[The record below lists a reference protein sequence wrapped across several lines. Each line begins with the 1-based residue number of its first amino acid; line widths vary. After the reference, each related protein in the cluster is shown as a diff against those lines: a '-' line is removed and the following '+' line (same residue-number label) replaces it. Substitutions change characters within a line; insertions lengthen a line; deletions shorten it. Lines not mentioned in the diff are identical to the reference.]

1 MPTIVSRTFYPIFKT
16 FVISS
21 CHTLK
26 YLSFFKQNLQKISCK
41 PISSQVNNSP
51 LRSSNQ
57 KKHFIQHDIHQLPIT
72 YPHFLSKFSSIYQRI
87 RAAKKIGI
95 VLIWTILCMPFQSL
109 FIKLPGSAKINF
121 ARFYW
126 RNVSRIL
133 GLDLRIFGKLAEQKH
148 QSSSQKRPI
157 IYIVNHTSWLD
168 IASIG
173 GLVPGA
179 FVAKEEI
186 GSWPVIST
194 LCRLGRV
201 LFVSRQRQS
210 TIKEQQTMEK
220 RLEEGGN
227 LILFPEGTSTEGSHL
242 APFLSSFFVLAK
254 PIAKNVAYPIPIIQP
269 ISVVY
274 DRLGM
279 LPVNRFRRPIYSWY
293 GDMELTPHLWD
304 FCKWSEM
311 RASII
316 YHQPLYPEDFKNRKQ
331 LSKKTWDIIATGTA
345 YLRQG
350 KSDED
355 IKKII

>member
-1 MPTIVSRTFYPIFKT
+1 MK
-16 FVISS
+16 
-21 CHTLK
+21 H
-26 YLSFFKQNLQKISCK
+26 
-41 PISSQVNNSP
+41 SP
-51 LRSSNQ
+51 LRSTN
-57 KKHFIQHDIHQLPIT
+57 KKKQFIAFDIHNLPIT
-72 YPHFLSKFSSIYQRI
+72 YPHFLSKFSTIYQKV
-87 RAAKKIGI
+87 RATRKIII
-95 VLIWTILCMPFQSL
+95 VLGWTALCMPFQSL
-109 FIKLPGSAKINF
+109 FIKLPGKAKINF

-126 RNVSRIL
+126 RNVCRIL
-133 GLDLRIFGKLAEQKH
+133 GLDLRIFGKLETQNN
-148 QSSSQKRPI
+148 QLGTTKRPI

-168 IASIG
+168 IPVLG
-173 GLVPGA
+173 GLLPGA

-254 PIAKNVAYPIPIIQP
+254 PINKNITYPIPIIQP

-279 LPVNRFRRPIYSWY
+279 LPVNRLRRPIYSWY

-304 FCKWSEM
+304 FCKWSDM

-316 YHQPLYPEDFKNRKQ
+316 YHEPLYPEDFKNRKQ
-331 LSKKTWDIIATGTA
+331 LSQKAWDIIATGTA
-345 YLRQG
+345 CLRQG
-350 KSDED
+350 KSEEE
-355 IKKII
+355 IKKTV

>member
-1 MPTIVSRTFYPIFKT
+1 MKYTHTFRKKLQNI
-16 FVISS
+16 
-21 CHTLK
+21 
-26 YLSFFKQNLQKISCK
+26 FFKSS
-41 PISSQVNNSP
+41 SSQENKFP
-51 LRSSNQ
+51 LRSSAI
-57 KKHFIQHDIHQLPIT
+57 KSEFLHFDIHNLPIA
-72 YPHFLSKFSSIYQRI
+72 YPHFLSKFSNIYKKI
-87 RAAKKIGI
+87 RATRKIAIILGF
-95 VLIWTILCMPFQSL
+95 TILCIPVQSL
-109 FIKLPGSAKINF
+109 FIKLPGSPKVNF

-126 RNVSRIL
+126 RTVSRIL
-133 GLDLRIFGKLAEQKH
+133 GIDLRIFGEIEEQQK
-148 QSSSQKRPI
+148 QTEIGIKKRPI

-168 IASIG
+168 IAIVG
-173 GLVPGA
+173 GLLPGA

-220 RLEEGGN
+220 RLEDGGN

-254 PIAKNVAYPIPIIQP
+254 PISKNVAYEIPIIQP

-279 LPVNRFRRPIYSWY
+279 LPVNRLRRPIYSWY

-304 FCKWSEM
+304 FCKWSDM
-311 RASII
+311 RASIVF
-316 YHQPLYPEDFKNRKQ
+316 HTPLDPKEFKNRKQ
-331 LSKKTWDIIATGTA
+331 LAQKAWDIVAKGTA
-345 YLRQG
+345 CLRQG
-350 KSDED
+350 KSDEE
-355 IKKII
+355 INETI